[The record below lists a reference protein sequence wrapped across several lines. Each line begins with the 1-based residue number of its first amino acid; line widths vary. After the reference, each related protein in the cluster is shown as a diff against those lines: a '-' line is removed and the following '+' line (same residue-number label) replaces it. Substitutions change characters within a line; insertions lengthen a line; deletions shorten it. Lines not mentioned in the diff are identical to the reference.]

1 MTHPAAA
8 ALRPMRIDGERRPGL
23 RFARNAEHDRYPGSL
38 PADRPADL
46 ALGYELGRGEPE
58 AGEGSDG
65 WTSLGEI
72 PLVVRSLRL
81 SHVAGRLGLPA
92 AAGARLPRWPLVAPF
107 GGQRAAAVREITSA
121 DPRITRLWE
130 RFSVDVG
137 AAVERSAH
145 VLAERIFERR
155 EAGYRALILED
166 GDRYAIRA
174 MCVFTVRSS
183 TGHVLELLHDRSV
196 AGMRAASHL
205 LGIVVREASGAG
217 ADAVSACSFSH
228 SGSFPIYARHGF
240 LPRSS
245 GLYLAVR
252 TVDPSVEHVVTSR
265 ERWYLSGLDLD
276 TA

>member
-1 MTHPAAA
+1 MTQPTAAD
-8 ALRPMRIDGERRPGL
+8 LRPMRIDGERRPGL
-23 RFARNAEHDRYPGSL
+23 RFARKAEHDPYPATL
-38 PADRPADL
+38 PPDVPSDL
-46 ALGYELGRGEPE
+46 ALGYGLGRGEPE
-58 AGEGSDG
+58 VSDG
-65 WTSLGEI
+65 WISLGEV

-81 SHVAGRLGLPA
+81 SHVAGSLGLPA

-137 AAVERSAH
+137 AAVERSAQ
-145 VLAERIFERR
+145 VLAERIFDRR

-174 MCVFTVRSS
+174 MCVFTVRSG

-205 LGIVVREASGAG
+205 LGIVVREVSGAG
-217 ADAVSACSFSH
+217 ADAVAACSFSH

-252 TVDPSVEHVVTSR
+252 TLDLSVEHVVTSR
-265 ERWYLSGLDLD
+265 QRWYLSGLDLD